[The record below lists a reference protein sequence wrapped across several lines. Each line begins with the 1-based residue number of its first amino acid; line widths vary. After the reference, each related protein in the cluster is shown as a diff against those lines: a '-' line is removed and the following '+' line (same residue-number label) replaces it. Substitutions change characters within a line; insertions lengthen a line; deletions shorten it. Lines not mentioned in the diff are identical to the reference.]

1 MNRLGSGGDRRHRGA
16 TLDPRTLDEIIRRV
30 VEVAQP
36 ERIVLFGS
44 AARGEMTR
52 HSDVDL
58 LIVSDRGD
66 ALDLMCRIYGRLGGV
81 GVPVDALVVSTAD
94 VARYRD
100 SHALIIKPALREG
113 RTVYESAGAP
123 SPRRPAPVP
132 EPGTEPGGAA
142 LRQAGCSDEEVKGF
156 LDDNAASP

>member
-1 MNRLGSGGDRRHRGA
+1 MDEVAHDRSAPDGSI
-16 TLDPRTLDEIIRRV
+16 LDPRTLDEIVRRV

-58 LIVSDRGD
+58 LIVRDGED
-66 ALDLMCRIYGRLGGV
+66 ALDMMFRIYRRLRGV
-81 GVPVDALVVSTAD
+81 GVPVDALVVSPAD

-113 RTVYESAGAP
+113 RTIYESA
-123 SPRRPAPVP
+123 
-132 EPGTEPGGAA
+132 
-142 LRQAGCSDEEVKGF
+142 
-156 LDDNAASP
+156 

>member
-1 MNRLGSGGDRRHRGA
+1 MTDGVNRRAAADDRRAPGGGS
-16 TLDPRTLDEIIRRV
+16 TLDPRTLDEIVRRV

-44 AARGEMTR
+44 AARGGMTR

-58 LIVSDRGD
+58 LIVSDSAD
-66 ALDLMCRIYGRLGGV
+66 ALDLMFRIYDRLPGV

-113 RTVYESAGAP
+113 RTVYESG
-123 SPRRPAPVP
+123 
-132 EPGTEPGGAA
+132 
-142 LRQAGCSDEEVKGF
+142 
-156 LDDNAASP
+156 